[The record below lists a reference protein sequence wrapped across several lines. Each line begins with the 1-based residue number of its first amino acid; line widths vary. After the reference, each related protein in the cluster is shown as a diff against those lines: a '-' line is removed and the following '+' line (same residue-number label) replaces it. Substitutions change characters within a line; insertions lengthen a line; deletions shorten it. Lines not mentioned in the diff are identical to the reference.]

1 MKTKGAILHGLN
13 QPWSVEEIEVGE
25 PRRGEVMVELGA
37 AGMCHSDH
45 HLVTGDTPLPSY
57 PAMGGHEGAGTVIK
71 VGEGVEGIEVGDH
84 VVLSFIPSC
93 GKCEPCVTGHS
104 NLCDLGMYL
113 LTGES
118 ISDGSFRI
126 QTADGENVIPMC
138 LLGTFSPYVTVH
150 QSSVVKIDKEI
161 PFEVACLVGCGVTT
175 GYGSATNVAEVKPG
189 ETVIVVG
196 AGGVGMNSVQGAA
209 ISGAERVIVIDPS
222 EFHREQSKKFGATH
236 TYPSMAEAIAPVM
249 EMTWGKMADK
259 TIITVGRINGED
271 IDPAMTLTK
280 KGGRVVV
287 VGMGGMADMDVTL
300 NLFLFTMLQKELR
313 GAIFGGANPKAE
325 IPNILS
331 MYKAGKINLDDLV
344 TKHYKLEQIN
354 EAYQDMFDGKILR
367 GVIIYDESDRTTV

>member
-25 PRRGEVMVELGA
+25 PRRGEVMVQLEA

-57 PAMGGHEGAGTVIK
+57 PAMGGHEGAGKVIQ
-71 VGEGVEGIEVGDH
+71 VGEGVEDVEVGDH

-93 GKCEPCVTGHS
+93 GKCEPCVTGQS

-113 LTGES
+113 MTGES

-175 GYGSATNVAEVKPG
+175 GWGSATNVAEVKAG
-189 ETVIVVG
+189 DTVVVVG

-209 ISGAERVIVIDPS
+209 VSGAERVIVIDPS
-222 EFHREQSKKFGATH
+222 EFHREQAKKFGATH
-236 TYPSMAEAIAPVM
+236 TFPSMAEAIAPVM

-259 TIITVGRINGED
+259 TIIAVGRIKGED

-300 NLFLFTMLQKELR
+300 NLFLFTMLQKEMR